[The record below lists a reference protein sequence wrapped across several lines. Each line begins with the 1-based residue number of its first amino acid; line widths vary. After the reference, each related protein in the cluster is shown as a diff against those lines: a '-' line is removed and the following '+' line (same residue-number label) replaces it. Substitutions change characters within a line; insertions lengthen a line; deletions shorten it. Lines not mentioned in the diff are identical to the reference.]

1 MAQKTVERMKVVI
14 QPVRPPPSQLC
25 IIRAISALLFELD
38 AACDA
43 GDRRE
48 VAVIKETIR
57 ELEAW
62 LA

>member
-1 MAQKTVERMKVVI
+1 MKVVI